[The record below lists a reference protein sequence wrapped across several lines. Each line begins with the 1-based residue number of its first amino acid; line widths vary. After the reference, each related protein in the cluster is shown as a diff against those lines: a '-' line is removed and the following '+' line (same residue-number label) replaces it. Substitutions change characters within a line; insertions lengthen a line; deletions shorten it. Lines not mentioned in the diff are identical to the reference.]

1 MDVHSGS
8 PPGPAAL
15 NFSVCVSGVRG
26 FARYKDG
33 PTSLVASAEHEL
45 AAEARCRQIRNGQV
59 PRSRR
64 MCAISHASLTHVR
77 CVDDFSCALHRASSV
92 NRSARMEGG
101 ALAQAKR
108 TAPQCTSII
117 ASPRPSPF
125 RLLAQARRERARGR
139 CPHGEGRRRR
149 RSRSRSRSWR
159 NEGPFRPCHES
170 PSAHQHA
177 R

>member
-8 PPGPAAL
+8 PPGPAAV

-77 CVDDFSCALHRASSV
+77 CVDDFPCPLHRASLPSV
-92 NRSARMEGG
+92 HRSARMEGVPI
-101 ALAQAKR
+101 APAQW
-108 TAPQCTSII
+108 TEPHV
-117 ASPRPSPF
+117 ASVISPPRPSPF
-125 RLLAQARRERARGR
+125 RLLAQARRERARGC
-139 CPHGEGRRRR
+139 CPHGEGR
-149 RSRSRSRSWR
+149 SRR
-159 NEGPFRPCHES
+159 NEGPFRWCHEA